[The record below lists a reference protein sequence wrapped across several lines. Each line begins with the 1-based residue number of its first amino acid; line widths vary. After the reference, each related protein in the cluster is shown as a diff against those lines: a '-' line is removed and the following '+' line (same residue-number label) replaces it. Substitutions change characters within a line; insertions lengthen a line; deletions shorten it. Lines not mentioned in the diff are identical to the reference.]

1 MCFAANASHM
11 AELWPVSYKWIPGV
25 VSFLN
30 KKVKTFSSFNV
41 PLLPALNGDVMSG
54 VVADNCNYAAL
65 RRKRL
70 RAGGQS

>member
-1 MCFAANASHM
+1 M
-11 AELWPVSYKWIPGV
+11 

-41 PLLPALNGDVMSG
+41 PLLPALNGDMMSG

-70 RAGGQS
+70 RSGGQS